1 MRFRWVQSR
10 GCGARSAPRGI
21 HRGEGRPDGRHG
33 RRGRASQAP
42 RVYFRAR
49 RGTEN
54 APDAR
59 GDASRAPQ
67 RGDDDAV
74 TSDAAHLHDRK
85 VHDGLH
91 ALHSAHGNV
100 GHRLSFRAKTTR
112 SPKSD
117 ATPANEPK
125 RAGRVRASARETRVC
140 RDESRGGATDDGRSS
155 VEVASLRERA
165 FGVAYHRGCLPA
177 LAGANVPNLASLP
190 QTSQTGLPYGSCAT
204 TSRSRCQLCIAMTDA
219 TEWLRCAARRAILSA
234 PHDRSHRVTMCVSQP
249 ARSLANLARV
259 ASRLRPRAGVDASS
273 SVPPALILGQS
284 VSGFRRRDLD
294 PLDRRRGR
302 DAADYAAL
310 RGSPARAPRL
320 RAPRIPTRRRPRA
333 SRGVPRARNISPP
346 PEPRSPTPP
355 RPLPS
360 SRSPSPLPSSR
371 RSDDEDP
378 VDHRPDLEEACKPKC
393 AKFIAA
399 YDACVARV
407 EKDTTGEAHCT
418 GQYFDMWG
426 CVDKCVA
433 PNLFKNTK

>member
-33 RRGRASQAP
+33 RRGRARQAP

-125 RAGRVRASARETRVC
+125 RAGRVRASARDARVPRRVARRNDGRRSVVGRGRGSARARVRSGPRPGLSPTSGGCERSDSPLNKNIRLVRHTITSRPHLPRGANCASTSVCRSARRRAPMTRRTRV
-140 RDESRGGATDDGRSS
+140 
-155 VEVASLRERA
+155 VPLRRTPS
-165 FGVAYHRGCLPA
+165 H
-177 LAGANVPNLASLP
+177 
-190 QTSQTGLPYGSCAT
+190 SQ
-204 TSRSRCQLCIAMTDA
+204 R
-219 TEWLRCAARRAILSA
+219 AARL
-234 PHDRSHRVTMCVSQP
+234 
-249 ARSLANLARV
+249 V
-259 ASRLRPRAGVDASS
+259 A
-273 SVPPALILGQS
+273 
-284 VSGFRRRDLD
+284 
-294 PLDRRRGR
+294 
-302 DAADYAAL
+302 
-310 RGSPARAPRL
+310 
-320 RAPRIPTRRRPRA
+320 
-333 SRGVPRARNISPP
+333 
-346 PEPRSPTPP
+346 
-355 RPLPS
+355 
-360 SRSPSPLPSSR
+360 
-371 RSDDEDP
+371 
-378 VDHRPDLEEACKPKC
+378 
-393 AKFIAA
+393 
-399 YDACVARV
+399 
-407 EKDTTGEAHCT
+407 
-418 GQYFDMWG
+418 
-426 CVDKCVA
+426 
-433 PNLFKNTK
+433 